1 MGTPQERGTSS
12 EPPRSPEN
20 TIRGSE
26 FKYASII
33 GQGSGKG
40 FGFDGLSL
48 PINWQEGIAPTKD
61 LLQKGIKRIA
71 ELNCSQRN
79 LTLKDFIWDTDRN
92 ILKRVSVI
100 GSDPMKEEA
109 VELDTSFALS
119 ESGSYRAKD
128 VVNAPA
134 ALALHGTVARF
145 LTAIHYGVNRE
156 QIFPYVDGGGK
167 QGGYFSAGL
176 TLPEEIADEKKPVTH
191 SGYQQHF
198 ALRASNIT
206 GRFGVDLKHLG
217 YDERGLLTVISIHG
231 GSACLYSL
239 ERYMGRQE
247 YAPHNVDTVHQ
258 AMALHGV
265 AAMFLNDIK
274 KKNG

>member
-1 MGTPQERGTSS
+1 MGTPQERGIPS
-12 EPPRSPEN
+12 EPLKSPGN

-26 FKYASII
+26 FKYASVI

-48 PINWQEGIAPTKD
+48 PIDWSKGITPTND
-61 LLQKGIKRIA
+61 FLQNGIKRLAQMYTSPKSLI
-71 ELNCSQRN
+71 
-79 LTLKDFIWDTDRN
+79 LKDFMWDTNLN

-100 GSDPMKEEA
+100 GSDPTKEEA

-128 VVNAPA
+128 VINAPA
-134 ALALHGTVARF
+134 ALALHATVARF
-145 LTAIHYGVNRE
+145 LSAVNYGVGRE
-156 QIFPYVDGGGK
+156 QIYPYIGGGGE

-176 TLPEEIADEKKPVTH
+176 TLPEEIANDKKPVTH
-191 SGYQQHF
+191 SAYQQRF

-217 YDERGLLTVISIHG
+217 YDDRGILNLISIHG

-239 ERYMGRQE
+239 ESYMGRQE
-247 YAPHNVDTVHQ
+247 YAPHNVDTAHQ

-265 AAMFLNDIK
+265 AAMFLNDIIK
-274 KKNG
+274 REV